1 MRELSLNVMDIAQ
14 NSIVAGASRVEVLI
28 DESVPDDL
36 LSISINDNGKG
47 MSPEQV
53 ESVTNPFFT
62 TRTTRKVGLGVPL
75 FKMEAEMT
83 GGSFYIESE
92 LGVGTKLTA
101 NFKPSHIDMIPLGDI
116 NSTMLPLITQNP
128 EINFVYRRTY
138 KASDAEAKEFSI
150 ETNEI
155 KEILGDDIPLDTP
168 EIYLWLKEFF
178 EENTKELYE

>member
-1 MRELSLNVMDIAQ
+1 MDIAQ
-14 NSIVAGASRVEVLI
+14 NSIVAGAGRVEVI
-28 DESVPDDL
+28 IEESVPEDR

-83 GGSFYIESE
+83 GGSLNIESE
-92 LGVGTKLTA
+92 LGVGTRLTA
-101 NFKPSHIDMIPLGDI
+101 NFVPSHIDMIPLGDI
-116 NSTMLPLITQNP
+116 NSTMLPLITQHP

-138 KASDAEAKEFSI
+138 TRADGTEKEFSI
-150 ETNEI
+150 QTDEI